1 MEANSCDHSRLV
13 RLSNGVTPCID
24 VCAELRRLPGARGI
38 YELVAITSQAQAI
51 RWGHIKGELSAIER
65 FGQPVPSPIPVRP
78 KPLGLSDIGWLSGC
92 RYQWIEHGWHAGI
105 RPGTGLELSFP
116 NRGSVSWTALEVWE
130 DRALGV
136 YDVAQIRE

>member
-1 MEANSCDHSRLV
+1 MEASGCDQSRLV
-13 RLSNGVTPCID
+13 RLSNGVTPCVD
-24 VCAELRRLPGARGI
+24 LCAQLRLLSGTRGV
-38 YELVAITSQAQAI
+38 YELVAIAPQTQAI
-51 RWGHIKGELSAIER
+51 RWGHVVSGLTALER
-65 FGQPVPSPIPVRP
+65 FGQPAPSPIPVRP

-116 NRGSVSWTALEVWE
+116 NRGSVSWTALEVLE

-136 YDVAQIRE
+136 YDVAQIRD

>member
-1 MEANSCDHSRLV
+1 MEASGCDQSRLV
-13 RLSNGVTPCID
+13 RLSNGVTPC
-24 VCAELRRLPGARGI
+24 VYLFAQLRLLPGTRGV
-38 YELVAITSQAQAI
+38 YELVAIAPQTQAI
-51 RWGHIKGELSAIER
+51 RWGHVVSGLTALER
-65 FGQPVPSPIPVRP
+65 FGQPAPSPIPVRP

-136 YDVAQIRE
+136 YDVAQIRD

>member
-1 MEANSCDHSRLV
+1 MEASGCDQSSLV
-13 RLSNGVTPCID
+13 RLSNGVTPCVD
-24 VCAELRRLPGARGI
+24 LCAQLRLLPGTRGV
-38 YELVAITSQAQAI
+38 YELVAIAPQTQAI
-51 RWGHIKGELSAIER
+51 RWGHVVSGLTALER
-65 FGQPVPSPIPVRP
+65 FGQPAPSPIPVRP

-105 RPGTGLELSFP
+105 RPGTRLELSFP

-136 YDVAQIRE
+136 YDVAQIRD